1 MQKKQKKLNN
11 NLTEIVFILDE
22 SGSMGSV
29 KDDTI
34 GGFNEFIEQ
43 QKNIEG
49 DAVVTFVKFSDYYK
63 VVEEGTLLENVNPL
77 NKETYTPSYST
88 ALLDAVGKTINK
100 VGNRHDKLDEE
111 DKPSKVLFVVLTDGY
126 ENASKEYLSGV
137 NEMVKNKRDKDG
149 WEFLFLGADIDAW
162 GTGRELG
169 FLKGQTISTNKSN
182 MKLSYKGLSHYTSN
196 MRSGASYSADSFSL
210 SDDDLDADLNKMSK
224 KNKK

>member
-1 MQKKQKKLNN
+1 MNK

-43 QKNIEG
+43 QKNIKGE
-49 DAVVTFVKFSDYYK
+49 AVFTFVKFSDYYK
-63 VVEEGTLLENVNPL
+63 VIEEGSLLESVKPL

-100 VGNRHDKLDEE
+100 VGNRHDTLDEE
-111 DKPSKVLFVVLTDGY
+111 DKPGKVLFVIMTDGY
-126 ENASKEYLSGV
+126 ENSSKEFVTEGV
-137 NEMVKNKRDKDG
+137 ISKMVKNKKSKND

-162 GTGRELG
+162 SAGQNLG
-169 FLKGQTISTNKSN
+169 FSKGRTVTTNK
-182 MKLSYKGLSHYTSN
+182 
-196 MRSGASYSADSFSL
+196 
-210 SDDDLDADLNKMSK
+210 NKMSK
-224 KNKK
+224 NYKSLSHFTASYRTGGQMMDAADSFNMDEADLDTEISKMSKNKK